1 MARSGTSSALKTKE
15 GLILEIYI
23 AWDMW
28 TLKRYFQI
36 QFPKKKLLV
45 HMVGDYGLILVP
57 NTVSQAFLPLF
68 QVPLLTLSY
77 AVIT

>member
-1 MARSGTSSALKTKE
+1 MARSGTTPALKTKE

-23 AWDMW
+23 VWGMW
-28 TLKRYFQI
+28 ALKTYFQI
-36 QFPKKKLLV
+36 QFPKKLLV
-45 HMVGDYGLILVP
+45 CMGHDYGLILVP
-57 NTVSQAFLPLF
+57 NPVSQAFLPLF